1 MNDDQ
6 QNFCAMPS
14 AFGMLGGVGLVL
26 LCAVSGGMVIASLTF
41 AAGYFLAQV
50 FILLFVLARHIFR
63 IIRMDMAIHSARTTF
78 GEPTLQVGQGLK
90 PSRVIWS

>member
-50 FILLFVLARHIFR
+50 FIL
-63 IIRMDMAIHSARTTF
+63 
-78 GEPTLQVGQGLK
+78 
-90 PSRVIWS
+90 